1 MAAARWFNATFNRM
15 MVLAVGGTLERRLD
29 RAERVGEDA
38 YLSFGGS
45 NRAAEKMK
53 IERWGHQF

>member
-1 MAAARWFNATFNRM
+1 M